1 MRLVGNTLFKY
12 FLNKSNYDE
21 ELVRR
26 AIEMLN
32 ENDQEFLKSICG
44 PNYDEVIIVSNENH
58 AKFSNIV
65 QKINIRVIK
74 ICKSEALKREIT
86 TKKDHILNRVDPFV
100 EQKLYSK
107 HISEYEEN
115 SFYKGAYF
123 ENLLNDLSVSER
135 KIISLLVTPSCGY
148 QLSEDQVANLLGIS
162 EDELNLVIDNIVD
175 KVADTFKQKLNKKVK
190 TKSRHF

>member
-74 ICKSEALKREIT
+74 ICKSETLKREIT
-86 TKKDHILNRVDPFV
+86 TKKDHTLNRVDPFV

-115 SFYKGAYF
+115 SFYKGTYF

-148 QLSEDQVANLLGIS
+148 QLSGDQVANLLDIS
-162 EDELNLVIDNIVD
+162 EDELNLVIDDIVD
-175 KVADTFKQKLNKKVK
+175 KVADTFKQKLSKKVK

>member
-86 TKKDHILNRVDPFV
+86 TKKDHTLNRVDPFV

-115 SFYKGAYF
+115 SFYKGTYF

-148 QLSEDQVANLLGIS
+148 QLSEDQVANLLDIS
-162 EDELNLVIDNIVD
+162 EDELNLVIDDIVD
-175 KVADTFKQKLNKKVK
+175 KVADTFKQKLSKKVK

>member
-65 QKINIRVIK
+65 KKINIRVIK

-115 SFYKGAYF
+115 SFYKGTYF

-148 QLSEDQVANLLGIS
+148 QLSGDQVANLLDIS
-162 EDELNLVIDNIVD
+162 EDELNLVIDDIVD
-175 KVADTFKQKLNKKVK
+175 KVADTFKQKLSKKVK

>member
-1 MRLVGNTLFKY
+1 
-12 FLNKSNYDE
+12 
-21 ELVRR
+21 
-26 AIEMLN
+26 MLN

>member
-135 KIISLLVTPSCGY
+135 KIISLLVTPSSGY

-162 EDELNLVIDNIVD
+162 ADELNLVIDNIVD

>member
-115 SFYKGAYF
+115 SFYKGTYF

-148 QLSEDQVANLLGIS
+148 QLSGDQVANLLDIS
-162 EDELNLVIDNIVD
+162 EDELNLVIDDIVD
-175 KVADTFKQKLNKKVK
+175 KVADTFKQKLSKKVK